1 MENLIGGSPED
12 LVKQGSDATVVE
24 DILEPSRSQPVVVA
38 FGRPASGQFTKLVAT
53 LERAVGAVRGKVR
66 LVTIDVDANP
76 GLVGQLQV
84 RAVPMVM
91 VFMNGQPIDGFTG
104 TLPDAQ
110 VEALIR
116 GLVKLSGPSA
126 DDVLLKEAQGF
137 LANGDFERAKVA
149 FQGYLQLQP
158 GHVGAIAGLARAYLN
173 SGDAETAVQVLDM
186 VDAKQ
191 RDDVGLASVRSAVDL
206 ARQVAHAG
214 DLDFLTQTVRRHP
227 DDHQARYDL
236 ALALLKAGR
245 PADAIEA
252 LIEIIRRKRDW
263 NEGAARKRLISIF
276 DALGPDDPLT
286 AEGRRRLST
295 ILFA

>member
-1 MENLIGGSPED
+1 MENMIGGRAQGQ
-12 LVKQGSDATVVE
+12 VKQASDATVVE
-24 DILEPSRSQPVVVA
+24 DILEPSRTVPVVVA
-38 FGRPASGQFTKLVAT
+38 FGRPVSQQFTDLVAT
-53 LERAVGAVRGKVR
+53 LERAVGAARGKVR
-66 LVTIDVDANP
+66 LVTVDVDANP

-116 GLVKLSGPSA
+116 GLVKLSGPAA

-137 LANGDFERAKVA
+137 LADADFERAKVA

-186 VDAKQ
+186 VDTKQ
-191 RDDVGLASVRSAVDL
+191 RDDAGIASVRSAIDL
-206 ARQVAHAG
+206 ARQVAQAG
-214 DLDFLTQTVRRHP
+214 DLGFLTQTVRRHP

-236 ALALLKAGR
+236 ALALLKAGQ
-245 PADAIEA
+245 PVDAIEA
-252 LIEIIRRKRDW
+252 LIEIIRRNRDW

-286 AEGRRRLST
+286 ADGRRRLST